1 MDLLTPIVRI
11 EDWPKVVA
19 DQRQPGE
26 SMQPQKLHDEPQQ
39 VASIIGR
46 QNVSYDPIWA
56 ATERVYPKWQP
67 VRCNS
72 ARRAL
77 LLASSATQHRTK
89 TFLVHRRGRLVCL
102 KFVPEVEL
110 EEPAPVSREVGVIG

>member
-1 MDLLTPIVRI
+1 MDTVMELLDPIEKL
-11 EDWPKVVA
+11 EDWSSSVA
-19 DQRQPGE
+19 DLKQPGE
-26 SMQPQKLHDEPQQ
+26 SMQPQRLDDQPQQ
-39 VASIIGR
+39 VASIVGR

-56 ATERVYPKWQP
+56 AVEAVYPKWQP

-89 TFLVHRRGRLVCL
+89 TFEVHRRGRLVCL
-102 KFVPEVEL
+102 RHIPEPVVQ
-110 EEPAPVSREVGVIG
+110 EPTQAQVSA

>member
-1 MDLLTPIVRI
+1 MDILEPIDRI
-11 EDWPKVVA
+11 EDWPKTVG
-19 DQRQPGE
+19 DDKQPGE
-26 SMQPQKLHDEPQQ
+26 SMQPQRLNDEPQR

-46 QNVSYDPIWA
+46 QNVSYDPVWA

-89 TFLVHRRGRLVCL
+89 TFDVHRRGRLVCL
-102 KFVPEVEL
+102 RFVPEAERVL
-110 EEPAPVSREVGVIG
+110 IAPREMVANG

>member
-1 MDLLTPIVRI
+1 MDILEPIDRI
-11 EDWPKVVA
+11 EDWPKVAA
-19 DQRQPGE
+19 DERQLGE
-26 SMQPQKLHDEPQQ
+26 SMQPQRLNDEPQR
-39 VASIIGR
+39 VATFIGR
-46 QNVSYDPIWA
+46 QNVSYDPVWA

-89 TFLVHRRGRLVCL
+89 TFDVHRRGRLVCL
-102 KFVPEVEL
+102 RFVPETE
-110 EEPAPVSREVGVIG
+110 REMGTTSEMVANG